1 MPLIHITTCLL
12 CADRKNA
19 FRLEE
24 PSFETSDVVQGQVP
38 QRLAQFHN
46 ELLGHIQKAATWEH
60 KQLEKALK
68 RMEQGGPPVDRAQA
82 RHFQAWIDFQ
92 ARTMLAQG
100 TAVMNA
106 YETTDPA
113 LLHMREVARLR
124 LNQVTRTRMFTDEM
138 IRDAVLKMNM
148 DLPDDDLQDSF
159 IELIKGIRDALL
171 EEGKYAPQFEQ
182 PARVIA

>member
-24 PSFETSDVVQGQVP
+24 PGFETADVVQGQVP

-46 ELLGHIQKAATWEH
+46 ELLGHIQKAALWEH
-60 KQLEKALK
+60 KQLEKAMK
-68 RMEQGGPPVDRAQA
+68 RLEQGGPPVDQSQA

-124 LNQVTRTRMFTDEM
+124 LNQVTRRVYYTDEDILQAVQHFNFDPETQGQM
-138 IRDAVLKMNM
+138 VKLICQLRD
-148 DLPDDDLQDSF
+148 
-159 IELIKGIRDALL
+159 GLL
-171 EEGKYAPQFEQ
+171 EQGQYAPKLEQ
-182 PARVIA
+182 PAGIIA